1 MMVLRFREKWPA
13 GKVVLFSFGLGILLI
28 LAIYVFVG
36 LQETAA
42 RPIYEALGAALCGS
56 LLIYSLL
63 FFHYLAWVFGM
74 GEAAMRIRLLRELE
88 KAPSQSATLN
98 QIYASYDAE
107 KMLQIR
113 LERLT
118 GSGHLSFDGQYYSIN
133 HRILLLQ
140 SWIMDAFQRLLGM
153 R

>member
-1 MMVLRFREKWPA
+1 MVLRYREKWPA
-13 GKVVLFSFGLGILLI
+13 GQVVLSSFGLGILLI
-28 LAIYVFVG
+28 PAIYVFVG
-36 LQETAA
+36 LQETAT
-42 RPIYEALGAALCGS
+42 RQFDPALGVAFGAS

-88 KAPSQSATLN
+88 KIPSQSATLDE
-98 QIYASYDAE
+98 IYASYDAE
-107 KMLQIR
+107 KMLGIR

-118 GSGHLSFDGQYYSIN
+118 GSGHLSFDGQYYSVN

-140 SWIMDAFQRLLGM
+140 SWIMEAFQRLLGM